1 MRTENQINEAMATLQ
16 AAFGNKATVPVPATA
31 PATVTD
37 KKASQYW
44 AHLGYIL
51 DLDMLS
57 QHNIKG
63 LTYLFESGFP
73 VDSIKEKVENFSSN
87 EEAVIYNTG
96 VQVKNTLRADIIAA
110 MEDLECGDFKA
121 LALTDDPQ
129 AGDPIL
135 VVRRLDP
142 NNKKA
147 ETTLAKTLAS
157 RTKVRKTF

>member
-1 MRTENQINEAMATLQ
+1 VLTLSPLW
-16 AAFGNKATVPVPATA
+16 K
-31 PATVTD
+31 
-37 KKASQYW
+37 
-44 AHLGYIL
+44 IL
-51 DLDMLS
+51 S
-57 QHNIKG
+57 AE
-63 LTYLFESGFP
+63 T
-73 VDSIKEKVENFSSN
+73 
-87 EEAVIYNTG
+87 
-96 VQVKNTLRADIIAA
+96 
-110 MEDLECGDFKA
+110 FKA